1 MVKKERISNT
11 ISENA
16 SENASENEYASP
28 EASLNNSENEN
39 ENENENQ
46 NENKTKIIINTKKTT
61 KSYDDLILDLKIIA
75 KIKPFNKL
83 IVSFNKLFID
93 ESYYFSSFIRYLNN
107 QNRNQ
112 GILYIESINVEL
124 EKHINKIIEHKNL
137 DKNILQD
144 NPSSILVNLSHDLT
158 LATKGLK
165 NLILSYCSD
174 NYIVSKIEIII
185 SNFELKIK
193 KISEI
198 LLI

>member
-1 MVKKERISNT
+1 MTKKERTSNQ
-11 ISENA
+11 SE
-16 SENASENEYASP
+16 SDYVSP
-28 EASLNNSENEN
+28 INSENETQT
-39 ENENENQ
+39 ENENQ
-46 NENKTKIIINTKKTT
+46 TKIVINTKKTA
-61 KSYDDLILDLKIIA
+61 KSYDDLILDLKIIS

-83 IVSFNKLFID
+83 TVSCDKLFID
-93 ESYYFSSFIRYLNN
+93 ETYYFSSFIRYLNN

-112 GILYIESINVEL
+112 AIEYIECINMEL
-124 EKHINKIIEHKNL
+124 EEHINKIIDLKNS
-137 DKNILQD
+137 DKNILRD

-158 LATKGLK
+158 LAVKGLK
-165 NLILSYCSD
+165 NLILSYSND

>member
-1 MVKKERISNT
+1 MVKKERTSNH
-11 ISENA
+11 SE
-16 SENASENEYASP
+16 SDYVSP
-28 EASLNNSENEN
+28 FNSESETQS
-39 ENENENQ
+39 ETQ
-46 NENKTKIIINTKKTT
+46 NENKTKIVINTKKTA
-61 KSYDDLILDLKIIA
+61 KNYDDLILDLKIIS
-75 KIKPFNKL
+75 KLKPFNKL
-83 IVSFNKLFID
+83 IVEGNKLFID

-112 GILYIESINVEL
+112 AIEYIESINVEL
-124 EKHINKIIEHKNL
+124 EEHINRIIDLKNS
-137 DKNILQD
+137 DKNILRD

-158 LATKGLK
+158 LAVKGLK